1 MENNNNMSLG
11 DVMGKAPRT
20 GVTSIDLTQPNPT
33 AKRVEAETADAAK
46 QVTAVQAGPVDTNSI
61 QPFNIHEVLPKR
73 EPKQNPL
80 EADMMSQLDAAVDRE
95 MESISARIGAVREA
109 QAKEAEEAE
118 DAAAAAQQDKED
130 AFALGTSDPDSED
143 YGSDYGDDEDYTLNT
158 SSGSNTHVVVNTD
171 PPIYENYEAP
181 KPTAEAHNVVGDV
194 RLENIEEESAP
205 VTMNTRT
212 ETKPNII
219 DSMNDKDLFDD
230 DDELKPAEEE
240 PDVNEML
247 ENLKV
252 QVKEKITPIKK
263 TFDLSK
269 FTISTKS
276 ANAQKIMHIAVHKN
290 MNIAD
295 WILFS
300 ANRPISMTGLS
311 GPEILKLNPENSGRN
326 RLNTFRDMY
335 RIIYEHVYDANK
347 PEFETWL
354 KQIRFVDL
362 QHIYFALYRA
372 TFNGSNFVTYTCPDC
387 NHTFI
392 QDITF
397 ESMVKYA
404 DEETKEKVR
413 AILAMDSTSPSN
425 DSYKSDL
432 VQISD
437 NYAFAIRTPSVWNV
451 IIETASLS
459 DKFLEKHADLIDVV
473 SYIDKIYFIDP
484 EQQAL
489 IPVDTKPDPNDQAK
503 TSARRIKAFYDV
515 ISTLSSEEYYRLRS
529 IIAEY
534 DEGASKVSYQIP
546 ACTCPK
552 CAKEIP
558 ANTDITPDNMLFMRH
573 QLAAIGNMSN

>member
-1 MENNNNMSLG
+1 MMENNNMSLD

-20 GVTSIDLTQPNPT
+20 GFTSIDLTKSKPV
-33 AKRVEAETADAAK
+33 VESTEGEK
-46 QVTAVQAGPVDTNSI
+46 SPEIKHNVTAVQSGPVDTDSI
-61 QPFNIHEVLPKR
+61 KPINIYDVVPKR

-95 MESISARIGAVREA
+95 MESISERIGAVREA
-109 QAKEAEEAE
+109 QMKEAEEAA
-118 DAAAAAQQDKED
+118 DAEAAKKQ
-130 AFALGTSDPDSED
+130 DSED
-143 YGSDYGDDEDYTLNT
+143 DFAVDNDLLNHYYGIDYGEDDEYMPTEERNV
-158 SSGSNTHVVVNTD
+158 THIEPEVKSTEPSEVYNIVNETD
-171 PPIYENYEAP
+171 
-181 KPTAEAHNVVGDV
+181 KSK
-194 RLENIEEESAP
+194 EEKP

-212 ETKPNII
+212 ETNPNII
-219 DSMNDKDLFDD
+219 DNVDDKDLFED
-230 DDELKPAEEE
+230 DDELKSKEE
-240 PDVNEML
+240 PNADEVL
-247 ENLKV
+247 EDLKV
-252 QVKEKITPIKK
+252 QVKEKISPIRKVL
-263 TFDLSK
+263 DLSK

-276 ANAQKIMHIAVHKN
+276 ANAQKIMKIAVHN
-290 MNIAD
+290 NLNIAD

-311 GPEILKLNPENSGRN
+311 GPEILKLNPENSSRN

-335 RIIYEHVYDANK
+335 RVIYEHVYDANK

-354 KQIRFVDL
+354 KQTRFVDL

-372 TFNGSNFVTYTCPDC
+372 TFNGSNFVTYTCPEC
-387 NHTFI
+387 NHTFLK
-392 QDITF
+392 DITF

-413 AILAMDSTSPSN
+413 AILAMDSTTSDK

-437 NYAFAIRTPSVWNV
+437 NYAFAIRTPSIWSV

-459 DKFLEKHADLIDVV
+459 DKFLERHADLIDVV
-473 SYIDKIYFIDP
+473 SYIDKIYFIDANA
-484 EQQAL
+484 QTL
-489 IPVDTKPDPNDQAK
+489 VPVDTKPDPNDQAK

-515 ISTLSSEEYYRLRS
+515 ISTLSSEEYYHLRS

-534 DEGASKVSYQIP
+534 DEGASKVTYQIP
-546 ACTCPK
+546 ECTCPK
-552 CAKEIP
+552 CNKEIP
-558 ANTDITPDNMLFMRH
+558 ANTNITPDNMLFMRH